1 MDQAVT
7 FRPRRLRV
15 FVVVSALVLLGLTAF
30 GWFALPVEIRLLFTR
45 SQRLTLLACV
55 ATIIIVIASVA
66 ISSVRADADG
76 LRVRNAF
83 RVHTVPWSRV
93 HKVLLRPGDPWA
105 LLLLKPADG
114 QAFTADLD
122 AEKRMLLGIQAG
134 DGASAGAAI
143 ADLRRRQSAYERPV

>member
-1 MDQAVT
+1 MEQPVT
-7 FRPRRLRV
+7 FRPRRLRR
-15 FVVVSALVLLGLTAF
+15 FVVVAALALLGLTAF

-55 ATIIIVIASVA
+55 AVLILTIASVA
-66 ISSVRADADG
+66 ASSVRADDAG
-76 LRVRNAF
+76 LRFRNGF

-105 LLLLKPADG
+105 LLLLTPADG
-114 QAFTADLD
+114 GAFTADLD

-134 DGASAGAAI
+134 DRAEAVAAVTE
-143 ADLRRRQSAYERPV
+143 LRRRQAAYQRSR